1 MNVVLAMTRILL
13 TCLVLAAAPARLLAQ
28 TARLVEGDRSTGAAL
43 LPGPRSESVWPAV
56 QRSVPRWDSAEPPA
70 LSPGLATGASL
81 LLPGTG
87 QLLLG
92 KGRWVLFAGLELLGW
107 LVHLDQRRDG
117 HRLRTEYVDMA
128 WMVARSGAP
137 RPGSEGDFEYYER
150 LGSWT
155 RSGNWDADPARV
167 GVQPEDDGDTFNGA
181 TWALAQ
187 DIFLPPGEGEGH
199 PSFANALEFYQ
210 DRAYPPELL
219 WDWTGKEASL
229 NQYRDLIKRSDEAL
243 RTATVVLGA
252 VVANHLLSAV
262 DAFVSSHLPV
272 GGSVSASAGL
282 RERAHGPVLE
292 WTFEVWP

>member
-1 MNVVLAMTRILL
+1 MPRVILA
-13 TCLVLAAAPARLLAQ
+13 CLVLAAAPARLIAQ
-28 TARLVEGDRSTGAAL
+28 SVRLVEGARSASAAS
-43 LPGPRSESVWPAV
+43 LPGPRSGTVWPAL
-56 QRSVPRWDSAEPPA
+56 QRTVPTWGPGELPS

-128 WMVARSGAP
+128 WMVARSGDP
-137 RPGSEGDFEYYER
+137 QPGRGGDFEYYER
-150 LGSWT
+150 LGSWS
-155 RSGNWDADPARV
+155 RSGNWDADPARA
-167 GVQPEDDGDTFNGA
+167 GVQPEDDADTFNGA
-181 TWALAQ
+181 TWALAR
-187 DIFLPPGEGEGH
+187 DIFLPPGAGEGH
-199 PSFANALEFYQ
+199 PSFAKALEYYE

-282 RERAHGPVLE
+282 RARMQGPVLE
-292 WTFEVWP
+292 WTLEVRP